1 MNRQVLTD
9 ACRWGVMAAF
19 IALGALATQPA
30 EGQVGLELEVE
41 VTGRAPAQVAVG
53 ASVDANET
61 VIAYDWRT
69 LPTAQPCR
77 AETCTYDSEL
87 LGCRWVEAEVT
98 TLRGDVE
105 RANTQA
111 CVEDTPDEA
120 PRAELV
126 VEVEGS
132 ETRVRGRARDGKV
145 ATLFTRMW
153 VDDRG
158 PFDGDAA
165 AVIDVAK
172 DCHVVDVLVA
182 DADGRVSFLSRRFCA
197 ADAPRAWVG
206 PSAVCPP
213 IGATQSLCADVEHP
227 LGLDVETSSVSEID
241 RDDCTTERVDGRLD
255 RRVFV
260 VRDERG
266 MRGYASAFMCG
277 SAPNGRM
284 MFADDPSPV
293 SAEAGSFVTFR
304 TTVYGGTPP
313 FSVSSDGPRVTV
325 QSQGAEPT
333 FELEA
338 PIFGDRMQ
346 TVEVTLQDAEGRVA
360 TFDVQLRLAPGSII
374 SPSSDEGA
382 SCRTTTGSEVGLFAL
397 LGAVLLFLRRR
408 YR

>member
-1 MNRQVLTD
+1 
-9 ACRWGVMAAF
+9 MAAF
-19 IALGALATQPA
+19 IALGALAAQPA
-30 EGQVGLELEVE
+30 EGQVGLQLEVE
-41 VTGRAPAQVAVG
+41 VTGRAPAQVEVG
-53 ASVDANET
+53 TSVDATET

-69 LPTAQPCR
+69 LPTPEPCR
-77 AETCTYDSEL
+77 TETCTYDSEL
-87 LGCRWVEAEVT
+87 VGCRWIEAQVT

-111 CVEDTPDEA
+111 CVEDAPDEA

-132 ETRVRGRARDGKV
+132 ETRVRGRARDGKI

-158 PFDGDAA
+158 PFDGDDAV
-165 AVIDVAK
+165 VIDVAK

-182 DADGRVSFLSRRFCA
+182 DEDGRVSFLSRRFCA

-213 IGATQSLCADVEHP
+213 VGATQSLCADVEHP
-227 LGLDVETSSVSEID
+227 LGLDVQTSSVSEID
-241 RDDCTTERVDGRLD
+241 RDDCLTERVRGRLE
-255 RRVFV
+255 RRVLV
-260 VRDERG
+260 VEDTRG
-266 MRGYASAFMCG
+266 MRGYASAFTCG

-284 MFADDPSPV
+284 MFADDPSPISV
-293 SAEAGSFVTFR
+293 EAGSSATFR

-313 FSVSSDGPRVTV
+313 FTVSSDGSRVTV
-325 QSQGAEPT
+325 QSQGAEPA
-333 FELEA
+333 FEIQA

-346 TVEVTLQDAEGRVA
+346 TVGVTLQDAEGRVA

-382 SCRTTTGSEVGLFAL
+382 SCRTTTGSEAGLFAL
-397 LGAVLLFLRRR
+397 LAAVLLFVRRR
-408 YR
+408 NR